1 MAAFVVG
8 AAWVFLGAA
17 CAPFRV
23 LDLPAAPAHADPN
36 RQSRMGLTL
45 SARLL
50 DDEASRESYFGP
62 GFRDSGILPVII
74 AIENRGQSSF
84 DLRRADLHLVL
95 ENGERFEPIAPG
107 DVFESSRRPFTVA
120 FLLAP
125 LIVPP
130 ILFAN
135 HISEHNFEL
144 SRALALKSLPSRL
157 RVEPGDPP
165 GSRAVFYRDPLA
177 DRRSPRAYDSAT
189 LQVTVER
196 EGERPEEE
204 GLEVAAADP
213 TPAQGLRGT
222 VGRVITYTLALAR
235 EAFP

>member
-1 MAAFVVG
+1 MCAVLEAG
-8 AAWVFLGAA
+8 

-23 LDLPAAPAHADPN
+23 LDLPAAPAHSDPN

-50 DDEASRESYFGP
+50 DDAISRESYFGP
-62 GFRDSGILPVII
+62 GFRDSGILPVLL

-95 ENGERFEPIAPG
+95 ENGEQFEPIAPG
-107 DVFESSRRPFTVA
+107 EVLESSRRSFTVA
-120 FLLAP
+120 FLLVP

-130 ILFAN
+130 ILLAN
-135 HISEHNFEL
+135 QISEHNFEL

-157 RVEPGDPP
+157 RIEAGDPP
-165 GSRAVFYRDPLA
+165 AARAVFYRDPTGSL
-177 DRRSPRAYDSAT
+177 RSPRAYDSAT

-196 EGERPEEE
+196 EGERPEEDSV
-204 GLEVAAADP
+204 EVAAAEP
-213 TPAQGLRGT
+213 TPSSDPRST
-222 VGRVITYTLALAR
+222 VGRVLTYTLALAR
-235 EAFP
+235 EAFQ

>member
-1 MAAFVVG
+1 MAPALAAAVYAFLEAG
-8 AAWVFLGAA
+8 

-23 LDLPAAPAHADPN
+23 LDLPASPAHADPN
-36 RQSRMGLTL
+36 RQSRMGLVL

-50 DDEASRESYFGP
+50 DDAVSRESYFGP
-62 GFRDSGILPVII
+62 GFRDSGILPVLL

-107 DVFESSRRPFTVA
+107 EVFESSRRSFTGV

-130 ILFAN
+130 ILLAN
-135 HISEHNFEL
+135 QISEHNFEL
-144 SRALALKSLPSRL
+144 SRALALKTLPSRL

-165 GSRAVFYRDPLA
+165 GCRAVFYRDPLTES
-177 DRRSPRAYDSAT
+177 RSPRSYDSAT

-204 GLEVAAADP
+204 GVEV
-213 TPAQGLRGT
+213 PATEPSPGPAPQNT
-222 VGRVITYTLALAR
+222 VGRVLTYTLALAR